1 MKKFLAPLYALPATA
16 LVLCLALIMAIF
28 SHMSAI
34 GTGQEVLVP
43 ARGYDPRAILLGHY
57 VSLRPDTSRDVT
69 GELAEQIRDEFEP
82 GEYNSRSEM
91 VWVTLDTGSPD
102 WTITSISQTRPET
115 DSLAMYVDL
124 RFDRNDENSDTLTY
138 NVTPDMNIDRYY
150 ANQKQALE
158 IEDKLRDGD
167 EILLIVSIGKDGTPR
182 LKGLQIDGE
191 REIMSWW

>member
-1 MKKFLAPLYALPATA
+1 MCLKRPGHVRKRQAIQFL
-16 LVLCLALIMAIF
+16 
-28 SHMSAI
+28 
-34 GTGQEVLVP
+34 
-43 ARGYDPRAILLGHY
+43 
-57 VSLRPDTSRDVT
+57 
-69 GELAEQIRDEFEP
+69 
-82 GEYNSRSEM
+82 
-91 VWVTLDTGSPD
+91 
-102 WTITSISQTRPET
+102 
-115 DSLAMYVDL
+115 
-124 RFDRNDENSDTLTY
+124 ENSDTLTY